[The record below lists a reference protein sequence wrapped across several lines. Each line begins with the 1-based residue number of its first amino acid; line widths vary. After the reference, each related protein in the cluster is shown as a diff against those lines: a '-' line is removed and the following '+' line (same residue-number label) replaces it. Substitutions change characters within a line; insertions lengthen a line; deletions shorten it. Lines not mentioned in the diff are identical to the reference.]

1 MNNKLRKKI
10 GSHIKQIFAAF
21 TGLLL
26 MSNVFAMTLDDA
38 KSAGLVGEQANG
50 YLGIVSASA
59 GSEIK
64 ALVEDINSKRKTKYE
79 EIASSK
85 NIPLS
90 QVEELAGAKVIERA
104 NPGEYVKSGSS
115 WTKK

>member
-1 MNNKLRKKI
+1 MKTKTIKLIHKTFVALFGI
-10 GSHIKQIFAAF
+10 
-21 TGLLL
+21 LL
-26 MSNVFAMTLDDA
+26 MGTAFAMTLDDA

-50 YLGIVSASA
+50 YLGVVSASA

-64 ALVEDINSKRKTKYE
+64 ALVEDINTKRKAKYQ
-79 EIASSK
+79 EIASNK

-90 QVEELAGAKVIERA
+90 QVEQLAGAKVIERA
-104 NPGEYVKSGSS
+104 NAGEYIKTGSS